1 MNAGRKQ
8 LDAMMNILSNGGFI
22 QIKQVLKLGIHHR
35 MLQKLV
41 LEKRLE
47 KVSRGIYRIPDT
59 PLANPDFFTVATR
72 IPKGVICLV
81 SALYF
86 HQLTT
91 QIPHS
96 VQIALDRQTETP
108 RLDWPPLSV
117 HRFSGRAFHEG
128 IEVHKIDGADVKIYC
143 PEKTLA
149 DCFKFRNK
157 LGMDVILE
165 ALKLYCSKRQRKL
178 NELYKYAETCRVKKA
193 IHPYLE
199 TLAC

>member
-1 MNAGRKQ
+1 MER
-8 LDAMMNILSNGGFI
+8 ISVNGGFI
-22 QIKQVLKLGIHHR
+22 QTKHALKLGIHQR
-35 MLQKLV
+35 TLQKLV
-41 LEKRLE
+41 EEKRLE
-47 KVSRGIYRIPDT
+47 KVSRGIYRIPHT

-72 IPKGVICLV
+72 IPKGVICLI
-81 SALYF
+81 SALSF
-86 HQLTT
+86 HRLTT

-96 VQIALDRQTETP
+96 VQIALDRQSETP

-128 IEVHKIDGADVKIYC
+128 IEVHKIDGAVVKIYC

-157 LGMDVILE
+157 LGMDIVLE
-165 ALKLYCSKRQRKL
+165 ALKLYCSKRKRKL
-178 NELYKYAETCRVKKA
+178 NDLYKYAEICRVNNA

-199 TLAC
+199 TLAYS